1 MSAQSH
7 LILNGLSAGVLLL
20 DSDGGAVFLNPAA
33 EQILGFSQ
41 QHGLGRNTLARRIK
55 ALKLGAKKN

>member
-7 LILNGLSAGVLLL
+7 LILNGLSVGVLLL

-33 EQILGFSQ
+33 KQILGFSQ
-41 QHGLGRNTLARRIK
+41 QHGLGRNTLARKIK
-55 ALKLGAKKN
+55 ELGLNDR